1 MIVSFGRGLPLKEKA
16 VLAGG
21 SFRFTSISTG
31 IPSKATAVST
41 VKPKTLSTS
50 VLPLTYTRRWCHQAE
65 LSCDM

>member
-31 IPSKATAVST
+31 IPSKATLNGSIYRKAQNAQR
-41 VKPKTLSTS
+41 KCPA
-50 VLPLTYTRRWCHQAE
+50 TYLHT
-65 LSCDM
+65 